1 METDG
6 DEDSIEPLIVSKE
19 NNRTEFAVYNG
30 TPYFFY
36 GQMVVYDE
44 NNKELGTLEIPLAKP
59 YEYCFLDSYVEGAAS
74 SYDYSVAEFYSL
86 SFAGTTA
93 HYQFSLNG
101 DETSSWSDILLASE
115 DLSED
120 NVEEICMAEYYSNVL
135 SQIASEELMF
145 FDENDLKYVNDDE
158 NEGLDRT
165 SAKYRAVL
173 DIDRGVIEWYSI
185 NNGTETALSSLTM
198 K

>member
-1 METDG
+1 M
-6 DEDSIEPLIVSKE
+6 
-19 NNRTEFAVYNG
+19 
-30 TPYFFY
+30 
-36 GQMVVYDE
+36 
-44 NNKELGTLEIPLAKP
+44 
-59 YEYCFLDSYVEGAAS
+59 
-74 SYDYSVAEFYSL
+74 EFYSL
-86 SFAGTTA
+86 SYAA
-93 HYQFSLNG
+93 ASVRYQYMNDG
-101 DETSSWSDILLASE
+101 DETTSWIDILLASE

>member
-1 METDG
+1 M
-6 DEDSIEPLIVSKE
+6 
-19 NNRTEFAVYNG
+19 
-30 TPYFFY
+30 
-36 GQMVVYDE
+36 
-44 NNKELGTLEIPLAKP
+44 
-59 YEYCFLDSYVEGAAS
+59 
-74 SYDYSVAEFYSL
+74 EFYSL
-86 SFAGTTA
+86 SYAA
-93 HYQFSLNG
+93 ASVRYQYTNDG
-101 DETSSWSDILLASE
+101 DETSSWIDILLASE